1 MRTGKALV
9 AMTVTTAKD
18 ARVLDALRET
28 VDNVTVGKVFG
39 TPITQ
44 GETIVLP
51 VAKIGGGAGGGS
63 GTGPGEQGQENG
75 GTGGGLGI
83 SAKPLGVFVL
93 RDGKV
98 SWRPVVDVNKIIVG
112 GQIVAVTAL
121 LVARALI
128 TARAARTHQDAR
140 SRARYRHAAGM
151 VRRVVRRH

>member
-9 AMTVTTAKD
+9 AMTATTTKD
-18 ARVLDALRET
+18 PRVLDALREV

-75 GTGGGLGI
+75 GTGGGLGV

-98 SWRPVVDVNKIIVG
+98 GWRPAIDVNKIIVG

-121 LVARALI
+121 LVARAVLK
-128 TARAARTHQDAR
+128 ARAPRIHQDPP
-140 SRARYRHAAGM
+140 SRFGYRHATGL
-151 VRRVVRRH
+151 VRRVVSRH